1 MRANITLVYKHTD
14 LVGESIKSI
23 HTEIAMTYD
32 LVLPNPT
39 DTYTFGHALG
49 MTLPAGSVLL
59 LRGDLGAGKTS
70 LTQGIGAG
78 LGIADSIVSPTF
90 TLIVEYDDGRIPLY
104 HFDLYR
110 LESSGAAQ
118 LQPELY
124 WEGIEFEPGLT
135 AIEWAERL
143 PYLPAEWIAIALD
156 YHGTGRRARCNSTG
170 GLAVELQAAIAQ
182 FHVAYS

>member
-1 MRANITLVYKHTD
+1 MNHDISL
-14 LVGESIKSI
+14 S
-23 HTEIAMTYD
+23 
-32 LVLPNPT
+32 NPV
-39 DTYTFGHALG
+39 DTYNLGYALG
-49 MTLPAGSVLL
+49 ATLPAGAVLL

-78 LGIADSIVSPTF
+78 LGIADHIVSPTF

-110 LESSGAAQ
+110 LEPSGAAQ

-124 WEGIEFEPGLT
+124 WEGVEFEPGLT

-143 PYLPAEWIAIALD
+143 PYLPAEWIAISLD
-156 YHGTGRRARCNSTG
+156 YHEEGRIAHCKTTVGLNVDLQRAIEQFLSLTNS
-170 GLAVELQAAIAQ
+170 
-182 FHVAYS
+182 H

>member
-1 MRANITLVYKHTD
+1 MNRR
-14 LVGESIKSI
+14 GESIASV
-23 HTEIAMTYD
+23 HPEIAMTYD
-32 LVLPNPT
+32 LVLANAT

-49 MTLPAGSVLL
+49 ASLPAGAVLL

-70 LTQGIGAG
+70 LAQGIGAG
-78 LGIADSIVSPTF
+78 LGIADAIVSPTF

-110 LESSGAAQ
+110 LEPSGAAQ

-124 WEGIEFEPGLT
+124 WEGVEFEPGLT
-135 AIEWAERL
+135 VIEWAERL

-156 YHGTGRRARCNSTG
+156 YHEDGRRAHCESTA
-170 GLAVELQAAIAQ
+170 GLAVELEAAIAQ
-182 FHVAYS
+182 FHAAYS